1 MKTAVTMVS
10 VSKMFGEGK
19 IDLEGF
25 IRLCGGMGVD
35 GVDLLEYYWKDKE
48 KEIPRV
54 AGMLKEHDLELASF
68 AIGNN
73 FTLQDEQKLRGQ
85 VDYVKAGIDTARRL
99 GADKLRVFGGNLI
112 PGMTRDE
119 SLGAVIEGFERCVP
133 YAEKAGV
140 VLALENHGGMPG
152 KSDELIRVIKH
163 FNSPCLRVNIDLA
176 NFYGYMAE
184 VPENPIS
191 AARKLMPFIVHAHV
205 KDFARFPDGGK
216 MLYGCILGDGI
227 VPVEDS
233 VRQLHLGGY
242 RGFLSLEF
250 EGEKHYDEEY
260 GIRMSIANLKDIIG
274 RMESCA

>member
-1 MKTAVTMVS
+1 MKTAVTMIS

-25 IRLCGGMGVD
+25 IRFCGRIGVD

-54 AGMLKEHDLELASF
+54 EGMLKNNNLELAAF

-73 FTLQDEQKLRGQ
+73 FTLQDEHKLSEQ
-85 VDYVKAGIDTARRL
+85 ADYVKAGIDTARRL
-99 GADKLRVFGGNLI
+99 GTDKLRVFGGNLI

-133 YAEKAGV
+133 YAEEAGV

-152 KSDELIRVIKH
+152 RSDEIIRVIKH
-163 FNSPCLRVNIDLA
+163 FNSPCLKVNIDLA

-205 KDFARFPDGGK
+205 KDFARFPDGGSR
-216 MLYGCILGDGI
+216 LYGCILGEGI
-227 VPVEDS
+227 VPLEDS
-233 VRQLHLGGY
+233 LKQMKEGGY
-242 RGFLSLEF
+242 SGFLSLEF
-250 EGEKHYDEEY
+250 EGERHYDEEY
-260 GIRMSIANLKDIIG
+260 GIRRSIENLKTIVAG
-274 RMESCA
+274 LKN